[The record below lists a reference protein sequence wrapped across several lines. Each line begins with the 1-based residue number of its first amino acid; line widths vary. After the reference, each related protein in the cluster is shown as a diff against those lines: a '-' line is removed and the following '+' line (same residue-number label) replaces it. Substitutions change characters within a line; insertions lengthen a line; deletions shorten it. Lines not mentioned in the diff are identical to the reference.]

1 PESNINRSVPRPSL
15 SFPPPSAAAAAA
27 AAASASSLFLLLGA
41 RAWLSRGSTAAGAIE
56 QAEGRS

>member
-1 PESNINRSVPRPSL
+1 
-15 SFPPPSAAAAAA
+15 
-27 AAASASSLFLLLGA
+27 LFLLLGA